1 MCLRRTSVAACCVI
15 LLIPVLA
22 FAGEEKPVAL
32 SAVPELVV
40 KTVHERMDDVTLLS
54 ANTETEADGEFVYEL
69 QGRMKDGR
77 KVEFDIYESG
87 KVQEI
92 EIEFDA
98 DMVPGAV
105 MKAIERK
112 LPGFKPV
119 FIEASHS
126 KSMKVTGYEFVGN
139 LGQQQIDIEVSAD
152 GRNVVVADR

>member
-1 MCLRRTSVAACCVI
+1 MGVRTISIIACCI
-15 LLIPVLA
+15 ASLLSA
-22 FAGEEKPVAL
+22 TTWAGEEKPVAL
-32 SAVPELVV
+32 SAVPELVI
-40 KTVHERMDDVTLLS
+40 KTVHEHMDDVTLLS
-54 ANTETEADGEFVYEL
+54 ANTETEADGDFVYEL

-77 KVEFDIYESG
+77 KVEFDVYPSG

-105 MKAIERK
+105 MQAIERK

-126 KSMKVTGYEFVGN
+126 KSMKVIGYEFVGN

-152 GRNVVVADR
+152 GRNIVVADR